1 MKIGIIAAMSKEI
14 ELLQGLISETEKNS
28 IGGSLF
34 YHGRLSENELIIGQ
48 CGIGKVCAAVGALEL
63 IKNYHPDVLINTGAA
78 GGIGQNLKVKDIVV
92 ADKIGYY
99 DVYCGEEEGHL
110 QGFPQYFE
118 TDFLWRKKAEQS
130 GAVPVMIASGDR
142 FITKADE
149 VAHIKDIYPQAA
161 AVDMESAAIAQVCL
175 MYNVPFLSL
184 RIISDTP
191 GVKNHNI
198 QYENFWAEAGQH
210 SFEIVKKIIG

>member
-14 ELLQGLISETEKNS
+14 ELLQGLISETEKSS

-78 GGIGQNLKVKDIVV
+78 GGIGQNLQVKDIVV

-118 TDFLWRKKAEQS
+118 TDSLWRKKAEQA
-130 GAVPVMIASGDR
+130 GAVRLAAQAIRNRTVCRCGHLRAG
-142 FITKADE
+142 K
-149 VAHIKDIYPQAA
+149 AA
-161 AVDMESAAIAQVCL
+161 A
-175 MYNVPFLSL
+175 
-184 RIISDTP
+184 
-191 GVKNHNI
+191 
-198 QYENFWAEAGQH
+198 
-210 SFEIVKKIIG
+210 

>member
-14 ELLQGLISETEKNS
+14 ELLQSLISETEKSS

-78 GGIGQNLKVKDIVV
+78 GGIGQNLQVKDIVV

-99 DVYCGEEEGHL
+99 DVYCGEEEGRL

-118 TDFLWRKKAEQS
+118 TDSLWRKKAEQA

-161 AVDMESAAIAQVCL
+161 VVDMESAAIAQVCL
-175 MYNVPFLSL
+175 MYNVSFLSL

-191 GVKNHNI
+191 GVKNHNT
-198 QYENFWAEAGQH
+198 QYENFWTEAGQH